1 MWKCFTTNVRSYWE
15 LWRRTPLRSLG
26 FKGATLVRKNFNDDN
41 INTSGLT
48 GFIIENMGPLE
59 TFLDVLLLYEY
70 FLRTI
75 LSQRVGP
82 GQVHLSLNSQLQ
94 TIESHSCV
102 TITKVGY
109 GVQSLLFNE
118 NLWPKKRV

>member
-26 FKGATLVRKNFNDDN
+26 IKGATLVRKKNFNNDN
-41 INTSGLT
+41 ISASGLT

-75 LSQRVGP
+75 LS
-82 GQVHLSLNSQLQ
+82 
-94 TIESHSCV
+94 
-102 TITKVGY
+102 
-109 GVQSLLFNE
+109 
-118 NLWPKKRV
+118 